1 VATTASPSLLET
13 EAWGAVDFLDT
24 GDQYFHR
31 LFAEISRAEKSV
43 LLEYYIFQLDRL
55 GRELLEVLSA
65 CQRKGVKVFLRVDG
79 LGSRDN
85 LQAIADFCGEAQIEL
100 EVFHPLPFE
109 APGAYFPVGFAKADT
124 FLGRWKKINRRT
136 HRKIA
141 IVDERIAFTGGM
153 NVKEYQ
159 AERFVG
165 KKAWHDLS
173 LRLEGPAVAEL
184 LHAFWFRPV
193 KKNGFRHCLLNYSMK
208 LRKER
213 NEWISRSIR
222 QSRAR
227 LWIVTPY
234 FAPTP
239 TMLFQLRLAA
249 RRGVDIRLVLSK
261 KSDVLLSRL
270 AAMGL
275 YRKLMQWGIKV
286 CEYEPSVLHRKLW
299 IIDDLVLVGSTNLNH
314 RSFIHDLELDVILR
328 ETKEVKRASE
338 LFEGDQAASTLV
350 TLESLNDRSFYQR
363 ALSWLAGWFTYWL

>member
-1 VATTASPSLLET
+1 M
-13 EAWGAVDFLDT
+13 
-24 GDQYFHR
+24 
-31 LFAEISRAEKSV
+31 
-43 LLEYYIFQLDRL
+43 LLEYYIFHLDRL
-55 GRELLEVLSA
+55 GRELLEALCT
-65 CQRKGVKVFLRVDG
+65 CQRRGVKVFLRVDG
-79 LGSRDN
+79 LGSRDD

-109 APGAYFPVGFAKADT
+109 APGAYFPVGFAKSDT
-124 FLGRWKKINRRT
+124 FLGRWKRINRRT

-141 IVDERIAFTGGM
+141 IIDERIAFTGGM

-159 AERFVG
+159 AERFAG
-165 KKAWHDLS
+165 NQAWHDLS

-184 LHAFWFRPV
+184 LHAFWFRPA
-193 KKNGFRHCLLNYSMK
+193 KKNTFQHCLLNYSMK
-208 LRKER
+208 LRKGR
-213 NEWISRSIR
+213 NEWISRCIH
-222 QSRAR
+222 QSSTR

-239 TMLFQLRLAA
+239 KMLYQMRLAA

-261 KSDVLLSRL
+261 KSDIQFSRL

-275 YRKLMQWGIKV
+275 YKKLIKWGIKV

-299 IIDDLVLVGSTNLNH
+299 LIDDLVLVGSTNLNH

-328 ETKEVKRASE
+328 HEREVSKAGE

-350 TLESLNDRSFYQR
+350 TLEYLNDRPLFQR
-363 ALSWLAGWFTYWL
+363 TLSWFAGWFTYWL